1 MKDGYGIF
9 TWADGNRYEG
19 CYINDLRENFG
30 QMNWSDGSYYK
41 GYWKK
46 GI

>member
-1 MKDGYGIF
+1 MVCDSKI
-9 TWADGNRYEG
+9 NS
-19 CYINDLRENFG
+19 INDLRENFG